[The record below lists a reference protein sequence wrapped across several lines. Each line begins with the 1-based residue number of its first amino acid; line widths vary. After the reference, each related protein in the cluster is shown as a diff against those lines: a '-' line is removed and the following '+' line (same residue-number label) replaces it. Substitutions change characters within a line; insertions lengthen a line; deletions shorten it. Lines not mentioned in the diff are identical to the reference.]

1 MARSRIR
8 EVRLERQPHRDAVH
22 RLRQAYRRLWL
33 ASRSPEEPN
42 GLKAEALSRPSIPVQ
57 EVTR

>member
-1 MARSRIR
+1 MARSRVL

-22 RLRQAYRRLWL
+22 RLRQAYRRLWQ
-33 ASRSPEEPN
+33 ASRLSEESDDLKTEAVPRSPTT
-42 GLKAEALSRPSIPVQ
+42 VQ